1 MGLDITDKTI
11 KTMEN
16 EITIFEHPDLESIR
30 VLFENDGNPLFV
42 ATDVAKS
49 LGYTNPRAAIITHC
63 ESGNVVN
70 RYVAHT
76 SSVGGVS
83 LKLIPESEVYSL
95 IFGSK
100 LPNALKFKRWVVEE
114 VLPSIRKHG
123 AYMTPQKIE
132 EALLNPDTIIQLAQ
146 TLKAEREM
154 RVSAENTI
162 ALQAPKVFFAEAVE
176 ANEGSCTIAELSIL
190 AQQKGINI
198 GQNRLYKWLRE
209 NGYLC
214 KSGEKKNVP
223 TQISVESG
231 YFDVGVAKEEINSKT
246 PNTKSITRVT
256 PKGQMYLLEKLINAF
271 HSQPNKRVYV
281 KS

>member
-1 MGLDITDKTI
+1 
-11 KTMEN
+11 MEN
-16 EITIFEHPDLESIR
+16 EIKIFEHDKFGSIR
-30 VLFENDGNPLFV
+30 TTTNDLGEPLFV
-42 ATDVAKS
+42 GVDVARS
-49 LGYTNPRAAIITHC
+49 LGYSAPRNAVLKHC
-63 ESGNVVN
+63 RSGELSN
-70 RYVAHT
+70 RLLAHT
-76 SSVGGVS
+76 NGIGGTKVS
-83 LKLIPESEVYSL
+83 LLPESEVYRL
-95 IFGSK
+95 IFASK
-100 LPNALKFKRWVVEE
+100 LPEAEKFQDWVCKE

-162 ALQAPKVFFAEAVE
+162 ALQAHKVCFAEAVE

-256 PKGQMYLLEKLINAF
+256 PKGQMYLLEKLINTF